1 MKSMTTATPSPVARK
16 PFNWPVIAFI
26 VSVHIGALFAPFTF
40 SWSALALALALH
52 WITGGLGVTLGFHRL
67 IAHRSFKTPKWLEY
81 VLATLGSLTA
91 EGSPLDWVG
100 LHRAHHQF
108 SDTPGDPHDANR
120 GFWWSHMMWLAYES
134 MPRDEIR
141 KYTSDLNGDRYYEF
155 MQQFFLLPQVLLAV
169 LLYLWGGWSFL
180 VWGVFLRL
188 VLVYHTTW
196 LVNSA
201 THKFGYRTFDS
212 EDLSTNCWWV
222 ALLAYGEGWHN
233 NHHAYPYSARHGL
246 QWWEVDATWM
256 AVQVLSALGLA
267 RNIRTAKLPVRS

>member
-1 MKSMTTATPSPVARK
+1 MTTATPSPVARK

>member
-1 MKSMTTATPSPVARK
+1 M
-16 PFNWPVIAFI
+16 I
-26 VSVHIGALFAPFTF
+26 
-40 SWSALALALALH
+40 
-52 WITGGLGVTLGFHRL
+52 
-67 IAHRSFKTPKWLEY
+67 
-81 VLATLGSLTA
+81 
-91 EGSPLDWVG
+91 
-100 LHRAHHQF
+100 
-108 SDTPGDPHDANR
+108 
-120 GFWWSHMMWLAYES
+120 WLAYES
-134 MPRDEIR
+134 MPRDDIR

-201 THKFGYRTFDS
+201 THKFGYRTFES